1 KGGACSPEEPT
12 EVDGWIL
19 KFFPNENGQT
29 LDSTPHTRGMPSEYV
44 RVGFKYRVLDPLQG
58 TIIKNTPMELWAGF
72 VGVEVDTLTNTLT
85 PKIGWLVRVAE
96 NDDELLKD
104 LQKNDNNWGIELR
117 VKEVPEILA
126 KLQHIKRLH
135 LEFTDTVALPEWFDR
150 LTIDD
155 LSIKGTMTDAE
166 KESLE
171 KRFPKAKIIKK

>member
-1 KGGACSPEEPT
+1 
-12 EVDGWIL
+12 
-19 KFFPNENGQT
+19 
-29 LDSTPHTRGMPSEYV
+29 
-44 RVGFKYRVLDPLQG
+44 
-58 TIIKNTPMELWAGF
+58 MELWAGF
-72 VGVEVDTLTNTLT
+72 VGGEVDTLTNTLT

-104 LQKNDNNWGIELR
+104 LQKNDNKGYWGIELR

-135 LEFTDTVALPEWFDR
+135 LEFTDTVGLPKWFDR

-155 LSIKGTMTDAE
+155 LSIKGMMTDAE